1 MRGLAAPLL
10 GLPRGVRRR
19 RAVALASAPAP
30 AGEGRG
36 QGRPALRRSPG
47 ARRCTVITWEALVP
61 VLPWGWAPF
70 LTPS

>member
-10 GLPRGVRRR
+10 GLPRGVRPLRLR
-19 RAVALASAPAP
+19 V
-30 AGEGRG
+30 RG
-36 QGRPALRRSPG
+36 AAQGRPALRRSPS
-47 ARRCTVITWEALVP
+47 ARRCTGITWEALVP